1 MSENH
6 SPSSCVRFPLP
17 YSVCT
22 YKKVYIWQG
31 KEEIFDS
38 HLIWGLMRRET
49 MGNSIMSTGPNK
61 PPSNDGREMIFLP
74 FFQCLHNVLFK
85 KRFFFLLLKFVVVGR
100 NWILI
105 QFPPPPQTVLHYRH
119 YSRFCGIKQRRSG
132 REIDPWLVFVHVANG
147 SWFVQFNCRF
157 GACFVRLKAQSKNRN
172 STWGIK
178 FNASVFSSVPTAI

>member
-1 MSENH
+1 M
-6 SPSSCVRFPLP
+6 
-17 YSVCT
+17 
-22 YKKVYIWQG
+22 
-31 KEEIFDS
+31 
-38 HLIWGLMRRET
+38 
-49 MGNSIMSTGPNK
+49 
-61 PPSNDGREMIFLP
+61 
-74 FFQCLHNVLFK
+74 
-85 KRFFFLLLKFVVVGR
+85 VVGR

-147 SWFVQFNCRF
+147 SWFVQFNCWF

-178 FNASVFSSVPTAI
+178 FNASVFSSVPTAIYGTCCTINQLQCISSFSPSADKLCMCVCVWAFLPLTFESVRSSMLMLHTIEAT